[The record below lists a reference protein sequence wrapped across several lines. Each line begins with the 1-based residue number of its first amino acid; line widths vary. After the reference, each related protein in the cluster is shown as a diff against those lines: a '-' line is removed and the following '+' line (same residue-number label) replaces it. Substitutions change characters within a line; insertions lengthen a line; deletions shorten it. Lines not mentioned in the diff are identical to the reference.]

1 MFHYSIFQ
9 FLVERALGG
18 RLSSAEKSETVR
30 FLLALAE
37 IVLKEDED
45 GGGDKCDSAEELLR
59 WSMMV
64 ARECAHGWLPMAV
77 KGLRREAVF
86 EDKEVQRCED
96 DIEK

>member
-1 MFHYSIFQ
+1 M
-9 FLVERALGG
+9 GG

-30 FLLALAE
+30 FLLPLAE
-37 IVLKEDED
+37 IVMREDED

-59 WSMMV
+59 WSMTV

-77 KGLRREAVF
+77 KGLGREAVF